1 MAEKWNWDKANP
13 SKYHSASTAQ
23 ATDFPSRCD
32 YYRDEDTWERVY
44 YPIRFQASAE
54 QVKAAYD
61 ALSGKGAVT
70 NFNQRVWNDLVDKI
84 VEIKISDGQPRDR
97 TWAST
102 ITGQEAWTVDERE
115 FAQYNFLSVKHWNS
129 PYISS
134 ATQLYIDSDDHVNYG
149 PRLRADKFNI
159 LVNSFKSLPVTWEW
173 EWEKDGVKIKPG
185 TKAMGKY
192 ILDLVRAIN
201 HYQAQERLPFTF
213 SLPIDDKLKIEF
225 NRLQMD
231 KSIILK
237 PRMLSE
243 DLYIE
248 PNIRLSDS
256 ILMTIISEITG
267 LNTVQNCT
275 MTDWVGL
282 GMDWNTRFLFNAP
295 YNTIPV
301 GTTKSLVIKV
311 VSPLDNFEVV
321 LHSMGYVPSIP
332 MNMPINLVWNG
343 QVNNISIVPSSV
355 ISGLRYNYNTNI
367 IIEDCDIVRSHIIV
381 PYSDSFLWNFTQD
394 IDKLSL
400 RDSCII
406 KVDNRMDSLYNV
418 DVHQIDYCESLKF
431 VGSNYSTLNSISRI
445 GKCTTAHMAS
455 DLLFHLSTIG
465 SISDQDYATMASK
478 AKLYYLTDYAN
489 LDKSATLQFRS
500 DTALSSVIGLG
511 MPSKDETVQFASD
524 DTEIALNVLS
534 NLVKDETLCLTTDT
548 IDILTYCAKLHAQ
561 LFKYVEASDVETL
574 LAEGY
579 LTNASQKELEAYT
592 LLLYSSVGSL
602 MLDDGVH
609 MDANSVLNNILSL
622 ASMIVS
628 ENLTLNSESVFAMRQ
643 VANLLSK
650 ESIPING
657 SVGISLLG
665 AAILDNQLCREISAE
680 KLYQFIASGVLSH
693 FDSVEM
699 RSVSAVVFME
709 LSELNTDVVVNLDS
723 IKVYNF
729 VTYLNQLT
737 AIKAESNLTSNM
749 WIMLDTVSDAVV
761 KHSITIEGATKLAY
775 NVLASLNKSRY
786 SELYAKYRHYLDST
800 SKLQCEKFIALI
812 AQMIDALVSS
822 AIFALGTPKGINV
835 EYALN
840 TINSFADLRLQD
852 RIAITTNNVLQK
864 FTSESVLDNSVGTH
878 LTANGILELV
888 PSADITVERSKSW
901 RRPEWKIINGTRG
914 LNIYQIHTTIRQRDF
929 EDRLRIDSMWY
940 GDLASRIA
948 TEYKSSGE
956 LTPSRFRAI
965 TSNDII
971 NFTQVSKLYRPSR
984 LWNMPYRHNY
994 DKVINVYQFH
1004 KVTEFDNAV
1013 YLDMTLQP
1021 VSGNSELT
1029 ITTLANADVPK
1040 ERSITILPFMQ
1051 ISELTAMYQTHEVTD
1066 IEIST
1071 MPNKLKYAVGEVFE
1085 PEGMI
1090 VTATYD
1096 DGTSSIIT
1104 DYAYSTEPLTAE
1116 DTEFVISFEYKGK
1129 VVSTNIT
1136 LDIITSYYSVSN
1148 LGGSYG
1154 FYENSSGYY
1163 ESNNKGHPNSYALC
1177 KIQFSTGTGYIY
1189 LDCINYA
1196 ESSYGFGIISNID
1209 QTLSS
1214 SSSVDG
1220 TYFFSFSGKQSSSVQ
1235 TVAIPVPD
1243 SDEHF
1248 ITVKYKKDGSVNTGN
1263 DSLQFKVRFE

>member
-134 ATQLYIDSDDHVNYG
+134 ATQLYIDSDNHTNYG

-237 PRMLSE
+237 PRKLSE

-248 PNIRLSDS
+248 PNLRLSDS
-256 ILMTIISEITG
+256 ILMTIGSEITR

-295 YNTIPV
+295 YNTVLV

-332 MNMPINLVWNG
+332 MNMPINLVWNS
-343 QVNNISIVPSSV
+343 QVNNIGIVPSSV

-431 VGSNYSTLNSISRI
+431 AGSNCHTLNSISRI

-455 DLLFHLSTIG
+455 DLWFHLNTIG
-465 SISDQDYATMASK
+465 SISDQDYAIMASK

-511 MPSKDETVQFASD
+511 MPSKDETVQFTSD

-534 NLVKDETLCLTTDT
+534 NLVKDETLGLTTDT

-592 LLLYSSVGSL
+592 LLLYSSIGSL
-602 MLDDGVH
+602 MMDDVVH
-609 MDANSVLNNILSL
+609 MDVHSVLSNILSL

-628 ENLTLNSESVFAMRQ
+628 EELTLNSESVFAMRQ
-643 VANLLSK
+643 VANFLST
-650 ESIPING
+650 ESISING

-665 AAILDNQLCREISAE
+665 AAILNNQLCRELSAD
-680 KLYQFIASGVLSH
+680 KLHQFIASGVLSK
-693 FDSVEM
+693 FDGVEIS
-699 RSVSAVVFME
+699 SVSTVVFME
-709 LSELNTDVVVNLDS
+709 LSKLNTDVGVHLDS
-723 IKVYNF
+723 TKVHNF

-737 AIKAESNLTSNM
+737 AIKSESHFTSNM
-749 WIMLDTVSDAVV
+749 WIMLDTVSSAVIRHRV
-761 KHSITIEGATKLAY
+761 TLDGATKLAY
-775 NVLASLNKSRY
+775 NTLASLNKSRY
-786 SELYAKYRHYLDST
+786 SELYANYRYYLGST
-800 SKLQCEKFIALI
+800 SKLQCEQFITLI

-840 TINSFADLRLQD
+840 NINSFADLQLQD
-852 RIAITTNNVLQK
+852 RIVITANNVLQK
-864 FTSESVLDNSVGTH
+864 FTSKSVFDNSVGSH
-878 LTANGILELV
+878 LSANGVLELV
-888 PSADITVERSKSW
+888 PSADITVERSTAWMTPK
-901 RRPEWKIINGTRG
+901 WKIIDGVNG
-914 LNIYQIHTTIRQRDF
+914 LNIYQINTTLRQQ
-929 EDRLRIDSMWY
+929 DRKNFLRIDSLWNSEINSELVIRDQY
-940 GDLASRIA
+940 NAKVNYSHRSILEFNTPTRFNQ
-948 TEYKSSGE
+948 SS
-956 LTPSRFRAI
+956 I
-965 TSNDII
+965 
-971 NFTQVSKLYRPSR
+971 LYRPSKP
-984 LWNMPYRHNY
+984 WKHP
-994 DKVINVYQFH
+994 VYESRIKSLELYQLNT
-1004 KVTEFDNAV
+1004 VVSMSNEL
-1013 YLDMTLQP
+1013 YLDIKP
-1021 VSGNSELT
+1021 FA
-1029 ITTLANADVPK
+1029 ITGYNKSKLNVIADMDVPK
-1040 ERSITILPFMQ
+1040 ERGILLMLFSQ
-1051 ISELTAMYQTHEVTD
+1051 TAELATVYQSHTVIGIEV
-1066 IEIST
+1066 SK
-1071 MPNKLKYAVGEVFE
+1071 MPNKVKYGVGNIFE

-1104 DYAYSTEPLTAE
+1104 GYTYSTEPLTAE
-1116 DTEFVISFEYKGK
+1116 DTEFIISFEYKGK

-1136 LDIITSYYSVSN
+1136 LDIITSYYNVSN

-1163 ESNNKGHPNSYALC
+1163 ESNNKGRPNSYALC
-1177 KIQFSTGTGYIY
+1177 KIQFVTGTGYIY

-1196 ESSYGFGIISNID
+1196 ESSYDFGIISNID

-1214 SSSVDG
+1214 SSG
-1220 TYFFSFSGKQSSSVQ
+1220 TDSTKFFSFSGKQSSSVQ

-1243 SDEHF
+1243 NAEHF
-1248 ITVKYKKDGSVNTGN
+1248 ITVKYKKDGSVNAGN